1 MTATQPAVLAL
12 HHTLSQSKMDD
23 RKRSLALDVDDL
35 TPSRK
40 RIVKD
45 ENGQQM
51 RLDADKE
58 KDLEVRTELHGRCI
72 SQRHPDLIQ
81 NYQKDAILR
90 QMKEYKR
97 EKKHFEELSGEL
109 EKKLLHHDEHLRA
122 VDAWFAQLLDEFRVL
137 AADTLPAATT
147 NVSSSSGESMIERH
161 VYFSTLC

>member
-12 HHTLSQSKMDD
+12 HQTLSQSKMDD
-23 RKRSLALDVDDL
+23 RKRALALDVDDL

-58 KDLEVRTELHGRCI
+58 KDLEVGIQRRRDRP
-72 SQRHPDLIQ
+72 SQRDSDMLQ

-97 EKKHFEELSGEL
+97 EKKHYEELYADLSR
-109 EKKLLHHDEHLRA
+109 KALHHDEHLR
-122 VDAWFAQLLDEFRVL
+122 VIDAWMAQLLDELRLL
-137 AADTLPAATT
+137 AGDKLPAAAS
-147 NVSSSSGESMIERH
+147 NGESIRR
-161 VYFSTLC
+161 